1 MNTKIEGWH
10 YPVSIKVHKYL
21 THYGFTFDRVTS
33 EYIFKSMQ
41 KSNGHPIFTFIY
53 NPTWE
58 TTHTEFNINSIDDY
72 QKCQKYVRFYKL
84 RIKYLRKKG
93 IWKQI
98 NIIRQFIKEKSWR
111 IVIKVK

>member
-21 THYGFTFDRVTS
+21 THYGFTF
-33 EYIFKSMQ
+33 
-41 KSNGHPIFTFIY
+41 IY

-72 QKCQKYVRFYKL
+72 EKCQKYVRFYKL
-84 RIKYLRKKG
+84 RIKYLRKK
-93 IWKQI
+93 I
-98 NIIRQFIKEKSWR
+98 
-111 IVIKVK
+111 

>member
-53 NPTWE
+53 SPTWE

-72 QKCQKYVRFYKL
+72 EKCQKYVRFYKL

-93 IWKQI
+93 I
-98 NIIRQFIKEKSWR
+98 
-111 IVIKVK
+111 